1 MRRLLA
7 AIIGTAAGTTLL
19 VGLKA
24 GPLTG
29 KSATSAAAAA
39 NPSAPNPSAPNPA
52 ALLAS
57 AGPPSVSTGP
67 TTASPGP
74 TTPSR
79 GPTSTPR
86 PTGSTGPGAAATTT
100 FTGSVVQTEYGP
112 VQVRIAVTAG
122 RITDV
127 TAIKLPD
134 HAARSVQISGR
145 AAPIL
150 RQETLSAQNATINT
164 VSGATYTSEGYR
176 TSLQAALDAAKRG

>member
-29 KSATSAAAAA
+29 KSATSAASAAS
-39 NPSAPNPSAPNPA
+39 PSAPSPSAPSPA

-57 AGPPSVSTGP
+57 AAPPPVATGP
-67 TTASPGP
+67 TTASHGP
-74 TTPSR
+74 TTASH
-79 GPTSTPR
+79 GPTSTP
-86 PTGSTGPGAAATTT
+86 PTGSARPGAAATTAT

-112 VQVRIAVTAG
+112 VQVRIVVSGG